1 LSETFDIIIKNG
13 TIYDGTGQ
21 GSFVSDIF
29 IKNELVVDIRKSNV
43 NDKCLEEIDA
53 NGLIITPG
61 FVDIHTHYDGQVTW
75 DNYISPSSWH
85 GVTTAIMGNCGV
97 GFAPVHHFD
106 HDRLVTLME
115 GVEDI
120 PEVVLT
126 EGLEW
131 KWETFGDYLD
141 YISKRSFDIDIGA
154 QVPHG
159 ALRLY
164 VMGQRGAD
172 REIAND
178 EDIKLMSKLAAE
190 AVSIGALGFTTSRTI
205 NHRTS
210 EGDLVPQF
218 TAAENELVGIS
229 KAIGKTNKGVMQLV
243 TDLIGGRQEY
253 LILEKMV
260 IESNRPLSITVA
272 QTDANNYEWE
282 DLLGWIEDS
291 ANNGLPIKAQVCG
304 RPVGLVL
311 GLSVTLNPF
320 SAHPSF
326 NKISNL
332 PLEEKT
338 KIMQSPNFKKKLLNE
353 KPTTNDGLILSILRN
368 YNNIY
373 ILDDPPNYEPL
384 IEESLGFQAKKVDI
398 EVDEFLYDCLL
409 MEDGKKLL
417 YYPIGNYM
425 DSSLDAAKRMM
436 ESEHSLLGL
445 GDGGAHCATICDAS
459 FTTHMLTFWG
469 RDRVRGPKM
478 DLSWII
484 KSNTRDNALAMGL
497 NDRGLIS
504 KGMKADINVI
514 DFDNLTL
521 HAPEVVND
529 LPAGGKRLIQNV
541 DGYVA
546 TIMSGKVTYRNGM
559 KTGELPG
566 KLIRS

>member
-1 LSETFDIIIKNG
+1 MSEIFDIIIKNG

-21 GSFVSDIF
+21 GSFVTDIF
-29 IKNELVVDIRKSNV
+29 VKNELVVDIRKSNV

-53 NGLIITPG
+53 NGLIVTPG

-85 GVTTAIMGNCGV
+85 GVNTAIMGNCGV

-131 KWETFGDYLD
+131 KWETFGEYLD

-326 NKISNL
+326 KKISNL
-332 PLEEKT
+332 PLEEKI
-338 KIMQSPNFKKKLLNE
+338 KIMQSPNFKKKLLSE
-353 KPTTNDGLILSILRN
+353 KPSTSDGLILSILRN

-398 EVDEFLYDCLL
+398 EVDEFLYDYLL

-425 DSSLDAAKRMM
+425 DSSLDAAKKMM

-484 KSNTRDNALAMGL
+484 KSHTRDNALAMGL

-504 KGMKADINVI
+504 KGMKADLNVI

>member
-1 LSETFDIIIKNG
+1 MLEIFDIIIKNG

-29 IKNELVVDIRKSNV
+29 IKNEIIVDIRKSNV
-43 NDKCLEEIDA
+43 NDKCLEQIDA
-53 NGLIITPG
+53 NGLIVAPG

-75 DNYISPSSWH
+75 DNYITPSSWH

-97 GFAPVHHFD
+97 GFAPVHNYD

-131 KWETFGDYLD
+131 KWETFGEYLD
-141 YISKRSFDIDIGA
+141 YISKRSFDIDVGA

-172 REIAND
+172 REPATE

-190 AVSIGALGFTTSRTI
+190 AISIGALGFSTSRTI

-210 EGDLVPQF
+210 EGNLVPQF
-218 TAAENELVGIS
+218 TAAENELIGIS
-229 KAIGKTNKGVMQLV
+229 KAIGTTKKGVMQLV
-243 TDLIGGRQEY
+243 TDLIDGRKEY
-253 LILEKMV
+253 EVYEKMV
-260 IESNRPLSITVA
+260 SESNRPLSITVA

-291 ANNGLPIKAQVCG
+291 ADKGLPIKAQVCG

-320 SAHPSF
+320 SGHPSF
-326 NKISNL
+326 KEISDL
-332 PLEEKT
+332 PLKEKIE
-338 KIMQSPNFKKKLLNE
+338 IMSSVDFKKKLLSE
-353 KPTTNDGLILSILRN
+353 KPSTNDGLILSILRN

-373 ILDDPPNYEPL
+373 VLEDPPNYEPL
-384 IEESLGFQAKKVDI
+384 IDESFGHQAKKLNID
-398 EVDEFLYDCLL
+398 VDEFLYDSLL
-409 MEDGKKLL
+409 LEEGKKLL
-417 YYPIGNYM
+417 YFPIGNYM
-425 DSSLDAAKRMM
+425 DTSLDAAKKMM
-436 ESEHSLLGL
+436 ESRHSLLGL

-459 FTTHMLTFWG
+459 FTTHMLTFWA
-469 RDRVRGPKM
+469 RDRVRGPKL

-484 KSNTRDNALAMGL
+484 KSHTRDNALAMGL

-504 KGMKADINVI
+504 KGMKADLNVI

-521 HAPEVVND
+521 HAPEIVND
-529 LPAGGKRLIQNV
+529 LPAGGKRLIQKV
-541 DGYVA
+541 EGYTA
-546 TIMSGKVTYRNGM
+546 TIMSGRITYRNGI

>member
-1 LSETFDIIIKNG
+1 MSEIFDIIIKNG

-29 IKNELVVDIRKSNV
+29 VKNELVVDLRKSNV

-53 NGLIITPG
+53 NGLIVTPG

-131 KWETFGDYLD
+131 KWETFGEYLD

-159 ALRLY
+159 PLRLY

-326 NKISNL
+326 KKISNL
-332 PLEEKT
+332 PLEEKI
-338 KIMQSPNFKKKLLNE
+338 KIMQSPNFKKKLLSE
-353 KPTTNDGLILSILRN
+353 KPSTRDGLILSILRN

-398 EVDEFLYDCLL
+398 EVDEFLYDYLL

-425 DSSLDAAKRMM
+425 DSSLDAAKKMM

-484 KSNTRDNALAMGL
+484 KSHTRDNALAMGL

-504 KGMKADINVI
+504 KGMKADLNVI

>member
-1 LSETFDIIIKNG
+1 MSEIFDIIIKNG

-29 IKNELVVDIRKSNV
+29 VKNELVVDLRKSNV

-53 NGLIITPG
+53 NGLIVTPG

-120 PEVVLT
+120 PEAVLT

-131 KWETFGDYLD
+131 KWETFGEYLD

-159 ALRLY
+159 PLRLY

-178 EDIKLMSKLAAE
+178 EDIKLMSKLASE

-218 TAAENELVGIS
+218 TAAENELVEIS

-326 NKISNL
+326 KKISNL
-332 PLEEKT
+332 PLEEKI
-338 KIMQSPNFKKKLLNE
+338 KIMQSPNFKKKLLSE
-353 KPTTNDGLILSILRN
+353 KPSTRDGLILSILRN

-425 DSSLDAAKRMM
+425 DSSLDAAKKMM

-484 KSNTRDNALAMGL
+484 KSHTRDNALAMGL

-504 KGMKADINVI
+504 KGMKADLNVI

>member
-1 LSETFDIIIKNG
+1 MSETFDIIIKNG

-21 GSFVSDIF
+21 RSFVSDIF
-29 IKNELVVDIRKSNV
+29 IKNEIIVDIRKSNV
-43 NDKCLEEIDA
+43 NDKCLEQIDA
-53 NGLIITPG
+53 NGLIVTPG

-97 GFAPVHHFD
+97 GFAPVHNYD

-131 KWETFGDYLD
+131 KWETFGEYLD
-141 YISKRSFDIDIGA
+141 YISKRSFDIDVGA

-172 REIAND
+172 REPATE

-190 AVSIGALGFTTSRTI
+190 AISIGALGFSTSRTI

-210 EGDLVPQF
+210 EGNLVPQF
-218 TAAENELVGIS
+218 TAAENELIGIS
-229 KAIGKTNKGVMQLV
+229 KAIGTTKKGVMQLV
-243 TDLIGGRQEY
+243 TDLIDGRKEY
-253 LILEKMV
+253 EVYEKMV
-260 IESNRPLSITVA
+260 SESNRPLSITVA

-291 ANNGLPIKAQVCG
+291 ADKGLPIKAQVCG

-326 NKISNL
+326 KEISDL
-332 PLEEKT
+332 PLKEKVE
-338 KIMQSPNFKKKLLNE
+338 IMSSVDFKKKLLSE
-353 KPTTNDGLILSILRN
+353 KPSTNDGLILSILRN

-373 ILDDPPNYEPL
+373 ILEDPPNYEPL
-384 IEESLGFQAKKVDI
+384 IDESLGHQAKKLNID
-398 EVDEFLYDCLL
+398 VDEFLYDSLL
-409 MEDGKKLL
+409 LEEGKKLL
-417 YYPIGNYM
+417 YFPIGNYM
-425 DSSLDAAKRMM
+425 DTSLDVAKKMM
-436 ESEHSLLGL
+436 ESRHSLLGL

-459 FTTHMLTFWG
+459 FTTHMLTFWA
-469 RDRVRGPKM
+469 RDRVRGPKL

-484 KSNTRDNALAMGL
+484 KSHTRDNALAMGL

-504 KGMKADINVI
+504 KGMKADLNVI

-541 DGYVA
+541 EGYTA
-546 TIMSGKVTYRNGM
+546 TIMSGRITYRNGI

>member
-1 LSETFDIIIKNG
+1 MSETFDIIIKNG

-21 GSFVSDIF
+21 RSFVSDIF
-29 IKNELVVDIRKSNV
+29 IKNEIIVDIRKSNV
-43 NDKCLEEIDA
+43 NDKCLEQIDA
-53 NGLIITPG
+53 NGLIVTPG

-97 GFAPVHHFD
+97 GFAPVHNYD

-131 KWETFGDYLD
+131 KWETFGEYLD
-141 YISKRSFDIDIGA
+141 YISKRSFDIDVGA

-172 REIAND
+172 REPATE

-190 AVSIGALGFTTSRTI
+190 AISIGALGFSTSRTI

-210 EGDLVPQF
+210 EGNLVPQF
-218 TAAENELVGIS
+218 TAAENELIGIS
-229 KAIGKTNKGVMQLV
+229 KAIGTTKKGVMQLV
-243 TDLIGGRQEY
+243 TDLIDGRKEY
-253 LILEKMV
+253 EVYEKMV
-260 IESNRPLSITVA
+260 SESNRPLSITVA

-291 ANNGLPIKAQVCG
+291 ADKGLPIKAQVCG

-326 NKISNL
+326 KEISDL
-332 PLEEKT
+332 PLKEKVE
-338 KIMQSPNFKKKLLNE
+338 IMSSVNFKKKLISE
-353 KPTTNDGLILSILRN
+353 KPSTNDGLILSILRN

-373 ILDDPPNYEPL
+373 ILEDPPNYEPL
-384 IEESLGFQAKKVDI
+384 IDESLGHQAKKLNI
-398 EVDEFLYDCLL
+398 AVDEFLYDSLL
-409 MEDGKKLL
+409 LEEGKKLL
-417 YYPIGNYM
+417 YFPIGNYM
-425 DSSLDAAKRMM
+425 DTSLDVAKKMM
-436 ESEHSLLGL
+436 ESRHSLLGL

-459 FTTHMLTFWG
+459 FTTHMLTFWA
-469 RDRVRGPKM
+469 RDRVRGPKL

-484 KSNTRDNALAMGL
+484 KSHTRDNALAMGL

-504 KGMKADINVI
+504 KGMKADLNVI

-541 DGYVA
+541 EGYTA
-546 TIMSGKVTYRNGM
+546 TIMSGRITYRNGI

>member
-1 LSETFDIIIKNG
+1 MSETFDIIVKNG

-21 GSFVSDIF
+21 RSFVSDIF
-29 IKNELVVDIRKSNV
+29 IKNEIIVDIRKSNV
-43 NDKCLEEIDA
+43 NDKCLEQIDA
-53 NGLIITPG
+53 NGLIVAPG

-75 DNYISPSSWH
+75 DNYITPSSWH

-97 GFAPVHHFD
+97 GFAPVHNYD

-131 KWETFGDYLD
+131 KWETFGEYLD
-141 YISKRSFDIDIGA
+141 YISKRSFDIDVGA

-172 REIAND
+172 REPATE

-190 AVSIGALGFTTSRTI
+190 AISIGALGFSTSRTI

-210 EGDLVPQF
+210 EGNLVPQF
-218 TAAENELVGIS
+218 TAAENELIGIS
-229 KAIGKTNKGVMQLV
+229 KAIGTTKKGVMQLV
-243 TDLIGGRQEY
+243 TDLIDGRKEY
-253 LILEKMV
+253 EVYEKMV
-260 IESNRPLSITVA
+260 SESNRPLSITVA

-291 ANNGLPIKAQVCG
+291 ADKGLPIKAQVCG

-320 SAHPSF
+320 SGHPSF
-326 NKISNL
+326 KEISDL
-332 PLEEKT
+332 PLKEKIE
-338 KIMQSPNFKKKLLNE
+338 IMSSVDFKKKLLSE
-353 KPTTNDGLILSILRN
+353 KPSTNDGLILSILRN

-373 ILDDPPNYEPL
+373 VLEDPPNYEPL
-384 IEESLGFQAKKVDI
+384 IDESLGHQAKKLNID
-398 EVDEFLYDCLL
+398 VDEFLYDSLL
-409 MEDGKKLL
+409 LEEGKKLL
-417 YYPIGNYM
+417 YFPIGNYM
-425 DSSLDAAKRMM
+425 DTSLDAAKKMM
-436 ESEHSLLGL
+436 ESRHSLLGL

-459 FTTHMLTFWG
+459 FTTHMLTFWA
-469 RDRVRGPKM
+469 RDRVRGPKL

-484 KSNTRDNALAMGL
+484 KSHTRDNALAMGL

-504 KGMKADINVI
+504 KGMKADLNVI

-521 HAPEVVND
+521 HAPEIVND
-529 LPAGGKRLIQNV
+529 LPAGGKRLIQKV
-541 DGYVA
+541 EGYTA
-546 TIMSGKVTYRNGM
+546 TIMSGRITYRNGI

>member
-1 LSETFDIIIKNG
+1 MSETFDIIIKNG

-21 GSFVSDIF
+21 RSFVSDIF
-29 IKNELVVDIRKSNV
+29 IKNEIIVDIRKSNV
-43 NDKCLEEIDA
+43 NDKCLEQIDA
-53 NGLIITPG
+53 NGLIVTPG

-97 GFAPVHHFD
+97 GFAPVHNYD

-131 KWETFGDYLD
+131 KWETFGEYLD
-141 YISKRSFDIDIGA
+141 YVSKRSFDIDVGA

-172 REIAND
+172 REPATE

-190 AVSIGALGFTTSRTI
+190 AISIGALGFSTSRTI

-210 EGDLVPQF
+210 EGNLVPQF
-218 TAAENELVGIS
+218 TAAENELIGIS
-229 KAIGKTNKGVMQLV
+229 KAIGTTKKGVMQLV
-243 TDLIGGRQEY
+243 TDLIDGRKEY
-253 LILEKMV
+253 EVYEKMV
-260 IESNRPLSITVA
+260 SESNRPLSITVA

-291 ANNGLPIKAQVCG
+291 ADKGLPIKAQVCG

-326 NKISNL
+326 KEISDL
-332 PLEEKT
+332 PLKEKVE
-338 KIMQSPNFKKKLLNE
+338 IMSSVDFKKKLLSE
-353 KPTTNDGLILSILRN
+353 KPSTNDGLILSILRN

-373 ILDDPPNYEPL
+373 ILEDPPNYEPL
-384 IEESLGFQAKKVDI
+384 IDESLGHQAKKLNI
-398 EVDEFLYDCLL
+398 AVDEFLYDSLL
-409 MEDGKKLL
+409 LEEGKKLL
-417 YYPIGNYM
+417 YFPIGNYM
-425 DSSLDAAKRMM
+425 DTSLDVAKKMM
-436 ESEHSLLGL
+436 ESRHSLLGL

-459 FTTHMLTFWG
+459 FTTHMLTFWA
-469 RDRVRGPKM
+469 RDRVRGPKL

-484 KSNTRDNALAMGL
+484 KSHTRDNALAMGL

-504 KGMKADINVI
+504 KGMKADLNVI

-541 DGYVA
+541 EGYTA
-546 TIMSGKVTYRNGM
+546 TIMSGRITYRNGI

>member
-1 LSETFDIIIKNG
+1 MSEIFDIIIKNG

-29 IKNELVVDIRKSNV
+29 VKNKLVVDIRKSNV
-43 NDKCLEEIDA
+43 NDKYLEEIDA
-53 NGLIITPG
+53 NGLIVTPG

-106 HDRLVTLME
+106 HDRLVALME

-131 KWETFGDYLD
+131 KWETFGEYLD

-190 AVSIGALGFTTSRTI
+190 AVTIGALGFTTSRTI

-326 NKISNL
+326 KKISNL
-332 PLEEKT
+332 PLEEKI
-338 KIMQSPNFKKKLLNE
+338 KIMQSPNFKKKLLSE
-353 KPTTNDGLILSILRN
+353 KPSTRDGLILSILRN

-373 ILDDPPNYEPL
+373 ILDDPPDYEPL

-398 EVDEFLYDCLL
+398 EVDEFLYDYLL

-425 DSSLDAAKRMM
+425 DSSLDAAKKMM

-445 GDGGAHCATICDAS
+445 SDGGAHCATICDAS

-469 RDRVRGPKM
+469 RDRIRGPKM

-484 KSNTRDNALAMGL
+484 KSYTRDNALAMGL
-497 NDRGLIS
+497 KDRGLIS
-504 KGMKADINVI
+504 KGMKADLNVI

-521 HAPEVVND
+521 HAPEVVHD

>member
-1 LSETFDIIIKNG
+1 MSETFDIIIKNG

-338 KIMQSPNFKKKLLNE
+338 KIMQSPNFKKKLLSE

-484 KSNTRDNALAMGL
+484 KSHTRDNALAMGL

>member
-1 LSETFDIIIKNG
+1 MSEIFDIIIKNG

-21 GSFVSDIF
+21 GSFVTDIF
-29 IKNELVVDIRKSNV
+29 VKNELVVDIRKSNV
-43 NDKCLEEIDA
+43 NDKSLEEIDA
-53 NGLIITPG
+53 NGLIVTPG

-131 KWETFGDYLD
+131 KWETFGEYLD

-326 NKISNL
+326 KKISNL
-332 PLEEKT
+332 PLEEKI
-338 KIMQSPNFKKKLLNE
+338 KIMQSPNFKKKLLSE
-353 KPTTNDGLILSILRN
+353 KPSTRDGLILSILRN

-398 EVDEFLYDCLL
+398 EVDEFLYDYLL

-425 DSSLDAAKRMM
+425 DSSLDAAKKMM

-484 KSNTRDNALAMGL
+484 KSHTRDNALAMGL

-504 KGMKADINVI
+504 KGMKADLNVI

>member
-1 LSETFDIIIKNG
+1 
-13 TIYDGTGQ
+13 
-21 GSFVSDIF
+21 
-29 IKNELVVDIRKSNV
+29 
-43 NDKCLEEIDA
+43 
-53 NGLIITPG
+53 
-61 FVDIHTHYDGQVTW
+61 VTW

-338 KIMQSPNFKKKLLNE
+338 KIMQSPNFKQKLLNE

-425 DSSLDAAKRMM
+425 DSSLDAAKQRVFTFH
-436 ESEHSLLGL
+436 HSFGCIKRRI
-445 GDGGAHCATICDAS
+445 HIIS
-459 FTTHMLTFWG
+459 Y
-469 RDRVRGPKM
+469 
-478 DLSWII
+478 WII
-484 KSNTRDNALAMGL
+484 
-497 NDRGLIS
+497 
-504 KGMKADINVI
+504 
-514 DFDNLTL
+514 
-521 HAPEVVND
+521 
-529 LPAGGKRLIQNV
+529 Q
-541 DGYVA
+541 
-546 TIMSGKVTYRNGM
+546 
-559 KTGELPG
+559 
-566 KLIRS
+566 

>member
-1 LSETFDIIIKNG
+1 MLEIFDIIIKNG

-21 GSFVSDIF
+21 RSFVSDIF
-29 IKNELVVDIRKSNV
+29 IKNEIIVDIRKSNI
-43 NDKCLEEIDA
+43 NDKCLEQIDA
-53 NGLIITPG
+53 NGLIVAPG

-75 DNYISPSSWH
+75 DNYITPSSWH

-97 GFAPVHHFD
+97 GFAPVHNYD

-131 KWETFGDYLD
+131 KWETFGEYLD
-141 YISKRSFDIDIGA
+141 YISKRSFDIDVGA

-172 REIAND
+172 REPATE

-190 AVSIGALGFTTSRTI
+190 AISIGALGFSTSRTI

-210 EGDLVPQF
+210 EGNLVPQF
-218 TAAENELVGIS
+218 TAAENELIGIS
-229 KAIGKTNKGVMQLV
+229 KAIGTTKKGVMQLV
-243 TDLIGGRQEY
+243 TDLIDGRKEY
-253 LILEKMV
+253 EVYEKMV
-260 IESNRPLSITVA
+260 SESNRPLSITVA

-291 ANNGLPIKAQVCG
+291 ADKGLPIKAQVCG

-320 SAHPSF
+320 SGHPSF
-326 NKISNL
+326 KEISDL
-332 PLEEKT
+332 PLKEKIE
-338 KIMQSPNFKKKLLNE
+338 IMSSVDFKKKLLSE
-353 KPTTNDGLILSILRN
+353 KPSTNDGLILSILRN

-373 ILDDPPNYEPL
+373 VLEDPPNYEPL
-384 IEESLGFQAKKVDI
+384 IDESLGHQAKKLNID
-398 EVDEFLYDCLL
+398 VDEFLYDSLL
-409 MEDGKKLL
+409 LEEGKKLL
-417 YYPIGNYM
+417 YFPIGNYM
-425 DSSLDAAKRMM
+425 DTSLDAAKKMM
-436 ESEHSLLGL
+436 ESRHSLLGL

-459 FTTHMLTFWG
+459 FTTHMLTFWA
-469 RDRVRGPKM
+469 RDRVRGPKL

-484 KSNTRDNALAMGL
+484 KSHTRDNALAMGL

-504 KGMKADINVI
+504 KGMKADLNVI

-521 HAPEVVND
+521 HAPEIVND
-529 LPAGGKRLIQNV
+529 LPAGGKRLIQKV
-541 DGYVA
+541 EGYTA
-546 TIMSGKVTYRNGM
+546 TIMSGRITYRNGI

>member
-1 LSETFDIIIKNG
+1 MSETFDIIIKNG

-484 KSNTRDNALAMGL
+484 KSHTRDNALAMGL

>member
-1 LSETFDIIIKNG
+1 MSEIFDIIIKNG

-29 IKNELVVDIRKSNV
+29 VKNELVVDLRKSNV

-53 NGLIITPG
+53 NGLIVTPG

-131 KWETFGDYLD
+131 KWETFGEYLD

-159 ALRLY
+159 PLRLY

-178 EDIKLMSKLAAE
+178 EDIKLMSKLASE

-326 NKISNL
+326 KKISNL
-332 PLEEKT
+332 PLEEKI
-338 KIMQSPNFKKKLLNE
+338 KIMQSPNFKKKLLSE
-353 KPTTNDGLILSILRN
+353 KPSTSNGLILSILRN

-398 EVDEFLYDCLL
+398 EVDEFLYDYLL

-425 DSSLDAAKRMM
+425 DSSLDAAKKMM

-484 KSNTRDNALAMGL
+484 KSHTRDNALAMGL

-504 KGMKADINVI
+504 KGMKADLNVI

>member
-1 LSETFDIIIKNG
+1 MSETFDIIIKNG

-21 GSFVSDIF
+21 RSFVSDIF
-29 IKNELVVDIRKSNV
+29 IKNEIIVDIRKSNV
-43 NDKCLEEIDA
+43 NDKCLEQIDA
-53 NGLIITPG
+53 NGLIVTPG

-97 GFAPVHHFD
+97 GFAPVHNYD

-131 KWETFGDYLD
+131 KWETFGEYLD
-141 YISKRSFDIDIGA
+141 YISKRSFDIDVGA

-172 REIAND
+172 REPATE

-190 AVSIGALGFTTSRTI
+190 AISIGALGFSTSRTI

-210 EGDLVPQF
+210 EGNLVPQF
-218 TAAENELVGIS
+218 TAAENELIGIS
-229 KAIGKTNKGVMQLV
+229 KAIGTTKKGVMQLV
-243 TDLIGGRQEY
+243 TDLIDGRKEY
-253 LILEKMV
+253 EVYEKMV
-260 IESNRPLSITVA
+260 SESNRPLSITVA

-291 ANNGLPIKAQVCG
+291 ADKGLPIKAQVCG

-326 NKISNL
+326 KEISDL
-332 PLEEKT
+332 PLKEKVE
-338 KIMQSPNFKKKLLNE
+338 IMSSVDFKKKLISE
-353 KPTTNDGLILSILRN
+353 KPSTNDGLILSILRN

-373 ILDDPPNYEPL
+373 ILEDPPNYEPL
-384 IEESLGFQAKKVDI
+384 IDESLGHQAKKLNI
-398 EVDEFLYDCLL
+398 AVDEFLYDSLL
-409 MEDGKKLL
+409 LEEGKKLL
-417 YYPIGNYM
+417 YFPIGNYM
-425 DSSLDAAKRMM
+425 DTSLDVAKKMM
-436 ESEHSLLGL
+436 ESRHSLLGL

-459 FTTHMLTFWG
+459 FTTHMLTFWA
-469 RDRVRGPKM
+469 RDRVRGPKL

-484 KSNTRDNALAMGL
+484 KSHTRDNALAMGL

-504 KGMKADINVI
+504 KGMKADLNVI

-541 DGYVA
+541 EGYTA
-546 TIMSGKVTYRNGM
+546 TIMSGRITYRNGI

>member
-1 LSETFDIIIKNG
+1 MSETFDIIIKNG

-21 GSFVSDIF
+21 RSFVSDIF

-484 KSNTRDNALAMGL
+484 KSHTRDNALAMGL

-546 TIMSGKVTYRNGM
+546 TIMSGKVTYRNGI

>member
-1 LSETFDIIIKNG
+1 MSEIFDIIIKNG

-29 IKNELVVDIRKSNV
+29 VKNELVVDIRKSNV

-53 NGLIITPG
+53 NGLIVTPG

-131 KWETFGDYLD
+131 KWETFGEYLD

-326 NKISNL
+326 KKISNL
-332 PLEEKT
+332 PLEEKI
-338 KIMQSPNFKKKLLNE
+338 KIMQSQNFKKKLLSE
-353 KPTTNDGLILSILRN
+353 KPSTRDGLILSILRN

-398 EVDEFLYDCLL
+398 EVDEFLYDYLL

-425 DSSLDAAKRMM
+425 DSSLDAAKKMM

-484 KSNTRDNALAMGL
+484 KSHTRDNALAMGL

-504 KGMKADINVI
+504 KGMKADLNVI